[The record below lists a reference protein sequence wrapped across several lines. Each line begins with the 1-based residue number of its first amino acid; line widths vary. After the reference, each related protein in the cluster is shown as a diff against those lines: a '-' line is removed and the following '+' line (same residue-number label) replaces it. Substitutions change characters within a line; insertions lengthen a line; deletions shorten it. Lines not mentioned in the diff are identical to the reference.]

1 MDKCTLKAMAKIN
14 LGLDVI
20 RRRADGYH
28 EVRMIMQTID
38 LYDELTF
45 ERLPENELRMTANLR
60 MLPTDRNNLI
70 IRTAELLR
78 EEFGIREGLAV
89 HLKKNIPVAA
99 GMAGGSTDA
108 AAVFVAM
115 NRMFGLGLGME
126 ELQKRAVRIG
136 ADVPYCIQGGT
147 ALSEGIGEIL
157 TALPPAPRCSVVV
170 AKPGIHVSTKF
181 VYQNLRLDRLPGHPD
196 IDGMIESIRAGS
208 LKGVAGRLEN
218 VLETVTAEEYP
229 VIEQI
234 KGFLMEQGALG
245 ALMSGSGPTVFGL
258 YGDRREARRACEEL
272 KKAGLAKQVYQA
284 SFTNRTCIE

>member
-20 RRRADGYH
+20 RRRADGNH

-115 NRMFGLGLGME
+115 NRMFGLGHG
-126 ELQKRAVRIG
+126 G
-136 ADVPYCIQGGT
+136 ASEAGGEDRSGC
-147 ALSEGIGEIL
+147 ALL
-157 TALPPAPRCSVVV
+157 Y
-170 AKPGIHVSTKF
+170 PGRH
-181 VYQNLRLDRLPGHPD
+181 
-196 IDGMIESIRAGS
+196 GS
-208 LKGVAGRLEN
+208 FR
-218 VLETVTAEEYP
+218 
-229 VIEQI
+229 
-234 KGFLMEQGALG
+234 
-245 ALMSGSGPTVFGL
+245 
-258 YGDRREARRACEEL
+258 GDRRDPDCPSPCA
-272 KKAGLAKQVYQA
+272 QVQ
-284 SFTNRTCIE
+284 RGGG